1 MYFYSCC
8 SRKWLSYAGN
18 TIKLIPRALLQ
29 KKEGG
34 RERTLGVRLV
44 TQSMKTKTHFLHR
57 FMTFESN
64 RSNREE
70 TYSFAGYKFALS
82 ILVFTFYSGLQIIKT

>member
-1 MYFYSCC
+1 MQLQVTQS
-8 SRKWLSYAGN
+8 SYQAHSQGS
-18 TIKLIPRALLQ
+18 LA

-44 TQSMKTKTHFLHR
+44 TQSIKTKTHFLHR
-57 FMTFESN
+57 FMTFKSN

-82 ILVFTFYSGLQIIKT
+82 ILVFTFYSVFAVHENLK